1 MDVDK
6 LDVIESGVLTA
17 SPKSW
22 GQAESRFAVLAPL
35 VETHPVGLSVVD
47 DAAERLGLSRRQVYV
62 LLDKLENGTG
72 TVADLLVRRPSGGRG
87 GTRVS
92 DAVESIIAE
101 QVGRHFL
108 RRQKLSVAAVHR
120 RIAVVC
126 HRAGLLPPSR
136 NTVATR
142 IAALNPAMVARARGG
157 ADEARPRQAAGDIP
171 PPIRGILELVQVDH
185 TVVDVMVVDEYERRP
200 IGRPYLT
207 VAIDVFS
214 RAVLGFVVTLEPP
227 SAVSVGLCLG
237 RVCSEKQTWL
247 QAHDLTAEV
256 RWPMA
261 GKPQRLYLD
270 NAAEFKSEALRRG
283 CAQHAITLDY
293 RPPGRPH
300 YGGIVERVIGTAM
313 TAVHELPGTTFSN
326 PSQRGSYDSDAH
338 AALTLRELERW
349 LVLSIATYH
358 ESVHTGLRQSPA
370 TRWGT
375 GVDAATSPPRVVV
388 DEAAFLIDFLP
399 VIRRRVTRTGFV
411 VDHVRY
417 FSNALKPWVARREH
431 LGAFVIRRD
440 PRDLS
445 RIWVLE
451 PDGAGY
457 IEVPYRMMAH
467 PAVTLWEHRAAT
479 ARLREQGRSS
489 IDESALF
496 SMIEQMRDLTDRAQK
511 DTRRAGLDS
520 NSAQSCPGGPFSG
533 TAPRRRSGCSRS
545 RHRRKSSHSTG
556 APPEL

>member
-1 MDVDK
+1 MC
-6 LDVIESGVLTA
+6 
-17 SPKSW
+17 
-22 GQAESRFAVLAPL
+22 
-35 VETHPVGLSVVD
+35 
-47 DAAERLGLSRRQVYV
+47 AAKNGHGCRPTTWRLR
-62 LLDKLENGTG
+62 
-72 TVADLLVRRPSGGRG
+72 SGGR
-87 GTRVS
+87 
-92 DAVESIIAE
+92 
-101 QVGRHFL
+101 
-108 RRQKLSVAAVHR
+108 
-120 RIAVVC
+120 
-126 HRAGLLPPSR
+126 
-136 NTVATR
+136 
-142 IAALNPAMVARARGG
+142 
-157 ADEARPRQAAGDIP
+157 
-171 PPIRGILELVQVDH
+171 
-185 TVVDVMVVDEYERRP
+185 
-200 IGRPYLT
+200 
-207 VAIDVFS
+207 
-214 RAVLGFVVTLEPP
+214 
-227 SAVSVGLCLG
+227 
-237 RVCSEKQTWL
+237 W
-247 QAHDLTAEV
+247 
-256 RWPMA
+256 A

-326 PSQRGSYDSDAH
+326 PSERGSYDSDAH

-358 ESVHTGLRQSPA
+358 ESVHSGLRQSPA
-370 TRWGT
+370 VKWGC
-375 GVDAATSPPRVVV
+375 GVGAATSPPRVVV
-388 DEAAFLIDFLP
+388 DETAFLIDFLP
-399 VIRRRVTRTGFV
+399 VIRRRLTRTGFV

-511 DTRRAGLDS
+511 DTRRARRNRQRRNHLAVS
-520 NSAQSCPGGPFSG
+520 TPTT
-533 TAPRRRSGCSRS
+533 TAMS
-545 RHRRKSSHSTG
+545 
-556 APPEL
+556 APPHRSEPDTDVPVFDDIEQW

>member
-17 SPKSW
+17 SPERWK
-22 GQAESRFAVLAPL
+22 QAEFRFSVLAPL
-35 VETHPVGLSVVD
+35 VEVHPVGLAVVD
-47 DAAERLGLSRRQVYV
+47 DAAERLGVSRRQVYA
-62 LLDKLENGTG
+62 LLSKLQNGTG
-72 TVADLLVRRPSGGRG
+72 TVADLLVRPSSGGRG
-87 GTRVS
+87 RSRVS
-92 DAVESIIAE
+92 DAVEEIIAE

-108 RRQKLSVAAVHR
+108 RRQKLTVAAVHR

-126 HRAGLLPPSR
+126 HGAGLPSPSR
-136 NTVATR
+136 NTVAAR
-142 IAALNPAMVARARGG
+142 IAALKPAVVARARGG
-157 ADEARPRQAAGDIP
+157 ADAARPRQAFGGVAP
-171 PPIRGILELVQVDH
+171 PTREILDVVQIDH
-185 TVVDVMVVDEYERRP
+185 TVVDVMVVDDHERRP

-207 VAIDVFS
+207 IAIDVFS

-237 RVCSEKQTWL
+237 RVCSEKQAWL
-247 QAHDLTAEV
+247 QVHGLAGEV

-261 GKPQRLYLD
+261 GKPHRLYLD

-283 CAQHAITLDY
+283 CVQHGVVLDY

-300 YGGIVERVIGTAM
+300 YGGIVERVIGTTM

-326 PSQRGSYDSDAH
+326 PDRRGSYDSDAH

-349 LVLSIATYH
+349 LMLSIATYH
-358 ESVHTGLRQSPA
+358 ERIHTGLGQTPA
-370 TRWGT
+370 TKWGT
-375 GVDAATSPPRVVV
+375 GVGAATRPPSVVV
-388 DEAAFLIDFLP
+388 DETAFLIDFLP
-399 VIRRRVTRTGFV
+399 VIRRRLSRTGFV

-417 FSNALKPWVARREH
+417 FSNALKPWVERREH
-431 LGAFVIRRD
+431 LGTFVIRRD

-457 IEVPYRMMAH
+457 VEVPYRMMAH

-489 IDESALF
+489 VDESAVF
-496 SMIEQMRDLTDRAQK
+496 SMIEQMRDLTDRAQT
-511 DTRRAGLDS
+511 DTRRA
-520 NSAQSCPGGPFSG
+520 
-533 TAPRRRSGCSRS
+533 RRNRQ
-545 RHRRKSSHSTG
+545 RRNHLADRPSSTTPVS
-556 APPEL
+556 PPPHQREPDTDVSIFDDIEQW